1 MFSSTRPS
9 GNRNDASYSSNRN
22 YSSNNRFQSDVSNNR
37 FQSDASGNRFQSE
50 TSYSSNRNYNQ
61 GNRFQS
67 DNRPN
72 IFNMKPRQP
81 ELPEPKPVPPISEF
95 PSLLRQSPKAVL
107 TPVQAS
113 VLAPAPASAY
123 AKIAQ
128 QAASIVVPVPEPPK
142 KQKPVEQQINIIN
155 MNQLKKIRMT
165 MPEYL
170 ERKEYG
176 EELDDDMIS
185 ICSEYSNNIDENDDD
200 SDDDD
205 NC

>member
-1 MFSSTRPS
+1 MATNNNMFSSTRPS
-9 GNRNDASYSSNRN
+9 DNRNDASYSSNRYQS
-22 YSSNNRFQSDVSNNR
+22 YSSGNRY
-37 FQSDASGNRFQSE
+37 QSDASGNRFQSE
-50 TSYSSNRNYNQ
+50 TSGNRNYNQ

-67 DNRPN
+67 DSRPN
-72 IFNMKPRQP
+72 IFNIKPRQP
-81 ELPEPKPVPPISEF
+81 EIPEPKPVPPISEF
-95 PSLLRQSPKAVL
+95 PSLLRQAPKTAL
-107 TPVQAS
+107 APVQ
-113 VLAPAPASAY
+113 APASAY

>member
-1 MFSSTRPS
+1 MATNNNMFSSTRPS
-9 GNRNDASYSSNRN
+9 DNRNDASGNRYQSYS
-22 YSSNNRFQSDVSNNR
+22 SNNR
-37 FQSDASGNRFQSE
+37 FQSDASGNRFQSD

-67 DNRPN
+67 DSRPN

-81 ELPEPKPVPPISEF
+81 EIPEPKPVPPISEF

-107 TPVQAS
+107 APV
-113 VLAPAPASAY
+113 LAPASAY
-123 AKIAQ
+123 SKIAQ

-155 MNQLKKIRMT
+155 INQLKKIRMT

>member
-1 MFSSTRPS
+1 MATNNNMFSSTRPS
-9 GNRNDASYSSNRN
+9 G
-22 YSSNNRFQSDVSNNR
+22 NR
-37 FQSDASGNRFQSE
+37 FQSDASGNRFQSDASGNRYQND

-67 DNRPN
+67 DSRPN
-72 IFNMKPRQP
+72 IFNIKPRQP

-95 PSLLRQSPKAVL
+95 PSLLRQAPKTVQTSVL
-107 TPVQAS
+107 APVQTSVLAPVQTS
-113 VLAPAPASAY
+113 VLAPAPAY

-128 QAASIVVPVPEPPK
+128 QAARIVVPMLELPK

-155 MNQLKKIRMT
+155 MNQLKKIHMT

-185 ICSEYSNNIDENDDD
+185 ICSEYSNNIDENDD

-205 NC
+205 IC

>member
-9 GNRNDASYSSNRN
+9 DNRNDAYGNRYQSYSSGNR
-22 YSSNNRFQSDVSNNR
+22 Y
-37 FQSDASGNRFQSE
+37 QSDASGNRFQSE
-50 TSYSSNRNYNQ
+50 TSGNRNY
-61 GNRFQS
+61 NRFQS
-67 DNRPN
+67 DSRPN
-72 IFNMKPRQP
+72 IFNIKPRQP

-95 PSLLRQSPKAVL
+95 PSLLRQAPKTVL
-107 TPVQAS
+107 
-113 VLAPAPASAY
+113 APASAY

-128 QAASIVVPVPEPPK
+128 QAASIVVPMLELPK

>member
-1 MFSSTRPS
+1 MATNNNMFSSTRPS
-9 GNRNDASYSSNRN
+9 DNRNDASYSSNRYQS
-22 YSSNNRFQSDVSNNR
+22 YSSGNRY
-37 FQSDASGNRFQSE
+37 QSDASGNRFQSE
-50 TSYSSNRNYNQ
+50 TSGNRNY
-61 GNRFQS
+61 NRFQS
-67 DNRPN
+67 DSRPN
-72 IFNMKPRQP
+72 IFNIKPRQP

-95 PSLLRQSPKAVL
+95 PSLLRQAPK
-107 TPVQAS
+107 T
-113 VLAPAPASAY
+113 VLAPVLAPASAY
-123 AKIAQ
+123 SKIAQ

-185 ICSEYSNNIDENDDD
+185 ICSEYSNNIDENDD

-205 NC
+205 IC

>member
-9 GNRNDASYSSNRN
+9 VNRNDASYSSNRN
-22 YSSNNRFQSDVSNNR
+22 YSSNNRFQSDASNNR
-37 FQSDASGNRFQSE
+37 FQSDASGNRFQSDA
-50 TSYSSNRNYNQ
+50 SYSSNRNYNQ

-67 DNRPN
+67 DNRSN

-81 ELPEPKPVPPISEF
+81 EQPEPKPVPPISEF

-107 TPVQAS
+107 TPVQ
-113 VLAPAPASAY
+113 ASAY

-205 NC
+205 IC

>member
-1 MFSSTRPS
+1 MATNNNMFSSTKPS
-9 GNRNDASYSSNRN
+9 DNRNDASYSSNRYQS
-22 YSSNNRFQSDVSNNR
+22 YSSGNR

-50 TSYSSNRNYNQ
+50 TSGNRNYNQ

-67 DNRPN
+67 DSRPN

-81 ELPEPKPVPPISEF
+81 EISEPKPVPPISEF
-95 PSLLRQSPKAVL
+95 PSLLRQAPKAVL
-107 TPVQAS
+107 APV
-113 VLAPAPASAY
+113 LAPASAY
-123 AKIAQ
+123 SKIAQ

-185 ICSEYSNNIDENDDD
+185 ICSEYSNNIDENDD

-205 NC
+205 IC